1 MKHRYSILNLRILQM
16 FKKVLILVVFL
27 TSVYC
32 QVCFPGD
39 TCIRSADDSSDSKNT
54 NLRRTIKQTQ
64 VTFFKKYIFLTK
76 LKHFSTI
83 KNTEKRKIYLWFNI
97 TFSFQVKYAKQ
108 PVTVQMKMLNV
119 NSRGSLM
126 AIF

>member
-16 FKKVLILVVFL
+16 FQKVLILVVFL

-54 NLRRTIKQTQ
+54 NLRRTIKTNTGDFFQEIHFFDK
-64 VTFFKKYIFLTK
+64 VKTFLYHKKYREEENL
-76 LKHFSTI
+76 
-83 KNTEKRKIYLWFNI
+83 
-97 TFSFQVKYAKQ
+97 
-108 PVTVQMKMLNV
+108 
-119 NSRGSLM
+119 SLV
-126 AIF
+126 